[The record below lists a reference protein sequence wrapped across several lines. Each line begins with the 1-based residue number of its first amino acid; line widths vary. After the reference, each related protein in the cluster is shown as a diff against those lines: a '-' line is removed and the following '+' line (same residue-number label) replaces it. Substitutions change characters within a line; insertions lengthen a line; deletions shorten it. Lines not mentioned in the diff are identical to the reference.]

1 MDTTTKNMWDFLEEE
16 DCTAPETRAL
26 FQWSLNYDHPD
37 RPFNLFSDIIGYSE
51 EHYGTRMWSGKF
63 ASTIGYVEAGYLAD
77 ALKEWSDNPQQVEN
91 WITELMATED

>member
-1 MDTTTKNMWDFLEEE
+1 
-16 DCTAPETRAL
+16 
-26 FQWSLNYDHPD
+26 
-37 RPFNLFSDIIGYSE
+37 
-51 EHYGTRMWSGKF
+51 MWSGKF